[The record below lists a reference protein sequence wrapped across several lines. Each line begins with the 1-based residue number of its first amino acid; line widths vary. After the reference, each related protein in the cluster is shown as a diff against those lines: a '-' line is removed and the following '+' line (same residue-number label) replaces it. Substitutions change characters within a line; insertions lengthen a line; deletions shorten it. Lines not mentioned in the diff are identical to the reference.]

1 MKPNFNKRPSVQVT
15 KDSNGCFGG
24 WDAVFRAL
32 EAKLKES
39 VHPKKIV
46 TVECYQGVYFDELL
60 GIFTQYLKPGHV
72 ITSRD
77 YFLPPGE
84 VERITFPDVTDD
96 RIFGYLTRL
105 NMTDLIDKEKAK
117 LLKKKVEDASDG
129 VILIFGYGASLIS
142 EQSSVLVYADM
153 PRWEIQLRMR
163 ANKVDN
169 LGIENKNDSI
179 EEKYKRGFFVDWRIC
194 DRLKKKLMHRWDF
207 ILDSTNMEM
216 PVLLTAEAY
225 RKGLEKTLTRPF
237 CLMPYFDQGPWG
249 GQWMKRVCDLDP
261 EPENYA
267 WCFNCVPEENSLLL
281 AYGDTVFETPSINLV
296 FAYPRQLLGEAV
308 HARFGDEFPIRF
320 DFLDTMEG
328 GNLSLQVHPL
338 TEYIQEKFGIHYTQ
352 DESYYLI
359 DAAADASVFLG
370 LKAGINPGAMIEELY
385 KAQEEGV
392 YFDAEKYVERW
403 PAKKH
408 DHFLIP
414 GGTVHCSGK
423 NCLVLE
429 ISSTPYIFTFKLW
442 DWGRLG
448 LDGKP
453 RPINIEHG
461 RNVIQ
466 WDRTTQWTKKNL
478 INRVRKVA
486 EGNGWVEEATGLHER
501 EFIETRRHWFTGK
514 VIHHTNGGVNVL
526 NLVEGREAI
535 VESPSGAFEP
545 FVVHFAET
553 FIVPACVGEYTI
565 RPYGESEGQQ
575 CATIKAFVRT
585 CINH

>member
-1 MKPNFNKRPSVQVT
+1 
-15 KDSNGCFGG
+15 
-24 WDAVFRAL
+24 
-32 EAKLKES
+32 
-39 VHPKKIV
+39 
-46 TVECYQGVYFDELL
+46 
-60 GIFTQYLKPGHV
+60 
-72 ITSRD
+72 
-77 YFLPPGE
+77 
-84 VERITFPDVTDD
+84 
-96 RIFGYLTRL
+96 
-105 NMTDLIDKEKAK
+105 
-117 LLKKKVEDASDG
+117 
-129 VILIFGYGASLIS
+129 
-142 EQSSVLVYADM
+142 
-153 PRWEIQLRMR
+153 
-163 ANKVDN
+163 
-169 LGIENKNDSI
+169 
-179 EEKYKRGFFVDWRIC
+179 
-194 DRLKKKLMHRWDF
+194 
-207 ILDSTNMEM
+207 
-216 PVLLTAEAY
+216 
-225 RKGLEKTLTRPF
+225 
-237 CLMPYFDQGPWG
+237 
-249 GQWMKRVCDLDP
+249 
-261 EPENYA
+261 
-267 WCFNCVPEENSLLL
+267 
-281 AYGDTVFETPSINLV
+281 
-296 FAYPRQLLGEAV
+296 
-308 HARFGDEFPIRF
+308 
-320 DFLDTMEG
+320 
-328 GNLSLQVHPL
+328 
-338 TEYIQEKFGIHYTQ
+338 
-352 DESYYLI
+352 
-359 DAAADASVFLG
+359 
-370 LKAGINPGAMIEELY
+370 MIEELY

-478 INRVRKVA
+478 INRVRKIA

-535 VESPSGAFEP
+535 VESPSEAFEP

-575 CATIKAFVRT
+575 CATIKAYVRT